1 MTFRTGQRA
10 WRAEPEAVAR
20 CKTHFLLSETSAGDS
35 GRTRSE
41 SRAAH
46 HVDRGHDMR
55 AALAAAM
62 VPAMVRKRMERVV
75 STKID
80 EAELT
85 VLLARGGL
93 KLTPDQVRA
102 ILPGAEIVREMI
114 ARINAPL
121 PREAEPALTFDVEQK

>member
-1 MTFRTGQRA
+1 
-10 WRAEPEAVAR
+10 
-20 CKTHFLLSETSAGDS
+20 
-35 GRTRSE
+35 
-41 SRAAH
+41 
-46 HVDRGHDMR
+46 
-55 AALAAAM
+55 
-62 VPAMVRKRMERVV
+62 MERVV

-102 ILPGAEIVREMI
+102 VLPGAELFREMI